1 MPVIKVTDIV
11 YGRLRS
17 PSLERAEEFL
27 SDFGLVRAERTKTA
41 LYMRGTGTAPHLHV
55 TELGEPKYVS
65 AAFAAASAEDLE
77 KVARVAGASPIEAI
91 DEPGGGRRVWLG
103 DPDGNRVEIVHGLAS
118 VTPLPV
124 TRQPLNDATD
134 RFRRKGELARP
145 GRGPSH
151 VLRMGHVVLVTP
163 NFERMLA
170 WYRQTLG
177 FLCSDEV
184 YAGDKSNIVGSFNR
198 CDCGDA
204 FVDHH
209 VFFLVRGL
217 SRGLNHFS
225 YEVQDIDDV
234 MTGHTHLE
242 AKGYKH
248 AWGIGRHHLGS
259 QVYDYWCDPW
269 NRVHEHWTDTDLL
282 DARAEPGLARAGEG
296 TAGPWGEPM
305 PQWFRDYGI
314 P

>member
-17 PSLERAEEFL
+17 PSLDRAEEFL
-27 SDFGLVRAERTKTA
+27 TDFGMVRVERTKTA
-41 LYMRGTGTAPHLHV
+41 LYMRGTGSNHHLHV
-55 TELGEPKYVS
+55 TELGESKYVS
-65 AAFAAASAEDLE
+65 AAFAAASAGDLE
-77 KVARVAGASPIEAI
+77 KVARVEGASPVEAI
-91 DEPGGGRRVWLG
+91 DEPGGGKRVWLR
-103 DPDGNRVEIVHGLAS
+103 DPDGNRLEIVHGIAPAAPLA
-118 VTPLPV
+118 LK
-124 TRQPLNDATD
+124 RQALNDATD
-134 RFRRKGELARP
+134 RLRRTGELARP
-145 GRGPSH
+145 TRGASH

-163 NFERMLA
+163 NFDRLVQ

-184 YAGDKSNIVGSFNR
+184 YAGDKTNLVGSFNR
-198 CDCGDA
+198 CDRGDE

-209 VFFLVRGL
+209 AFFCVRGT

-234 MTGHTHLE
+234 MTGHQYLQ

-282 DARAEPGLARAGEG
+282 NADAEPGLAVAGEG
-296 TAGPWGEPM
+296 TAGPWGEAM
-305 PQWFRDYGI
+305 PQWFRDYGT